1 MRVRKG
7 GRWVPVAAREG
18 RVSGGGDDGEKGGR
32 RTLHELGV
40 VAEIKGG
47 AEEGQEC
54 DEHKGYGE
62 FDAG

>member
-18 RVSGGGDDGEKGGR
+18 RVSWEDDGEKGRR
-32 RTLHELGV
+32 RTLHELGMIV
-40 VAEIKGG
+40 EIKGG